1 MRRTALTT
9 LLVTLGLL
17 LATAAPVLAQGGDDG
32 EGWFGEANDRIIT
45 FFSLAVIAFFPLV
58 ALVLSLIQGAL
69 ERRKERRKAASL
81 RRRAGW

>member
-69 ERRKERRKAASL
+69 ERRKERRKAAAL
-81 RRRAGW
+81 RRRTGW

>member
-81 RRRAGW
+81 RGRAGW